1 MFTGPSGL
9 KLNLY
14 TLCDPDLQPFISD
27 MPKAK
32 GKGPP
37 PPTEEA
43 EGPPVP
49 PVPKV
54 VAPRTIKCVRK
65 VRELRSEV

>member
-1 MFTGPSGL
+1 
-9 KLNLY
+9 
-14 TLCDPDLQPFISD
+14 
-27 MPKAK
+27 MPPKKK

-37 PPTEEA
+37 PPSLDG

-49 PVPKV
+49 PVAKV

-65 VRELRSEV
+65 VRREEGGVRSETSQHKYSI